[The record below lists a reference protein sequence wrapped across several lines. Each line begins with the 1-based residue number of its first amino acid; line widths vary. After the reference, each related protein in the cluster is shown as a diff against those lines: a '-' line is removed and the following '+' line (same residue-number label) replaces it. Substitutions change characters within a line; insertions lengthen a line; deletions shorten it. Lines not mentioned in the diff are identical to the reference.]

1 MRWPL
6 VTRRSRDEAVSITRA
21 TRQERD
27 EALSERDRLLA
38 LLKTAYVRGERG
50 RIVKWVDTE
59 AGRDWEV
66 RRG

>member
-6 VTRRSRDEAVSITRA
+6 VWRRSHDEAVASTRTVGGA
-21 TRQERD
+21 LS
-27 EALSERDRLLA
+27 EALSERDHLLA

-59 AGRDWEV
+59 AGRNWEV
-66 RRG
+66 GRG